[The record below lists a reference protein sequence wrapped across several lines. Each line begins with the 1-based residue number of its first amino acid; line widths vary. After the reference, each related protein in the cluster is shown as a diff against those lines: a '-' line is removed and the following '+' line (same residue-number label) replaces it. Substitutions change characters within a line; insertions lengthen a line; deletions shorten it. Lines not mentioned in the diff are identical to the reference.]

1 MPDSKLPIRIQQN
14 SPQHL
19 VLRGLGVLVVAYF
32 LVLPLLRDQ
41 DAGDYGQLTDILVL
55 ALAALSLNLLVGFTG
70 QISIGHSAFF
80 GVGAYTTAILM
91 DTYEWTPGWTFP
103 VAALL
108 CFVVGVLVGI
118 PALRLTGVY
127 LSLVTLALAQLFPA
141 LVRKFSDLTGGST
154 GIGGLRYDPP
164 EWLWFD
170 AGRSGRAEWL
180 YFVALVLLGL
190 SYVVQRNLVKSRAG
204 RAMVAVRDNPT
215 AAAVMG
221 VNVSV
226 TKTVVFGVS
235 AAMAGLA
242 GCVFALRLSLVTP
255 DNINFQIVGAILFLV
270 IMVIGGTGSLLGPIV
285 GAFVFHFLDDYTRG
299 LGGEDY
305 LPGFVQDFLAGRPNL
320 ATIVMAVLLIAA
332 MYFAP
337 YGIVGAAK
345 KSARRLLVVIPNP
358 PTGGRLAAE
367 AAAAAATAP
376 LPSDVPQTPQTPDE
390 AERTQS
396 SEPEGENPT

>member
-1 MPDSKLPIRIQQN
+1 MATTALPLRIDQN
-14 SPQHL
+14 SPQHFA
-19 VLRGLGVLVVAYF
+19 LRAIGVLVLAYF
-32 LVLPLLRDQ
+32 LVVPLLRDQ
-41 DAGDYGQLTDILVL
+41 APGDYGQLTDIVVF

-80 GVGAYTTAILM
+80 GVGAYTSAILM
-91 DTYEWTPGWTFP
+91 DTHGWSPGWTFP

-108 CFVVGVLVGI
+108 CFAVGVLVGI

-141 LVRKFSDLTGGST
+141 LIRKFSDLTGGST

-164 EWLWFD
+164 DWTWFD
-170 AGRSGRAEWL
+170 SGRGGRAQWL

-190 SYVVQRNLVKSRAG
+190 SYVVMRNMVKSRAG

-242 GCVFALRLSLVTP
+242 GCVFALRLTVVTP
-255 DNINFQIVGAILFLV
+255 DTLNFQIIGAILFLV
-270 IMVIGGTGSLLGPIV
+270 IMVIGGTGSLLGPII
-285 GAFVFHFLDDYTRG
+285 GAFVFYRLDDYSRG
-299 LGGEDY
+299 LPNEGY
-305 LPGFVQDFLAGRPNL
+305 LPDFVTDFLSGRPNL
-320 ATIVMAVLLIAA
+320 ATLVMATLLIAS
-332 MYFAP
+332 MFFAP
-337 YGIVGAAK
+337 FGIVGAAK
-345 KSARRLLVVIPNP
+345 RFGRKLLVVTPRP
-358 PTGGRLAAE
+358 PGTGHLSGGVS
-367 AAAAAATAP
+367 
-376 LPSDVPQTPQTPDE
+376 LPSDEILTPQTP
-390 AERTQS
+390 AEGEMTQPS
-396 SEPEGENPT
+396 DPEGDQQ

>member
-270 IMVIGGTGSLLGPIV
+270 IMVIGGTGSLLGPII
-285 GAFVFHFLDDYTRG
+285 GAFLYYRIEHYLRDIEDKDYMPDAAT
-299 LGGEDY
+299 
-305 LPGFVQDFLAGRPNL
+305 DFLTGRLGL
-320 ATIVMAVLLIAA
+320 ATLLLAALLIAS

-337 YGIVGAAK
+337 FGIAGSAK
-345 KSARRLLVVIPNP
+345 KLGRRLVVVAPNIPGSAR
-358 PTGGRLAAE
+358 TASAE
-367 AAAAAATAP
+367 P
-376 LPSDVPQTPQTPDE
+376 SLPSDEVPETPQTP
-390 AERTQS
+390 AEVEMTQS
-396 SEPEGENPT
+396 SDPEGDQQ